1 MGGFHICNPP
11 WFFGHIIFP
20 IIKLIMPPAMRKR
33 IRVHDGSQELVLESL
48 KKFGLDRTVLPSDI
62 GGDVLLDTDAWL
74 QECKKKGL

>member
-1 MGGFHICNPP
+1 
-11 WFFGHIIFP
+11 
-20 IIKLIMPPAMRKR
+20 MPPAMRKR